1 MTKQQQ
7 TSKKQKSKFQVKENS
22 AKSLVYGTIIA
33 TLIALTPY
41 IFTFYESVPN
51 IKVWDTF
58 LFTYSSNYYTSAQI
72 TAWTLMNKLIPLLL
86 IFVWFFT
93 SRHWW
98 YHALLVPIAM
108 YVYQVIEIF
117 NDDLEFID
125 TSKQIFYLL
134 PVMAIVVPSIYLIRV
149 RIFDKL
155 NDADKTM
162 QDLEDEFKI
171 KPKGILGK
179 LKDYF

>member
-1 MTKQQQ
+1 
-7 TSKKQKSKFQVKENS
+7 
-22 AKSLVYGTIIA
+22 
-33 TLIALTPY
+33 
-41 IFTFYESVPN
+41 
-51 IKVWDTF
+51 
-58 LFTYSSNYYTSAQI
+58 
-72 TAWTLMNKLIPLLL
+72 MNKLIPLLL